1 MSSICDDSGQELLY
15 VGMPIIDVIT
25 EETLLLDVEKCV

>member
-15 VGMPIIDVIT
+15 AVLPIIDVIT